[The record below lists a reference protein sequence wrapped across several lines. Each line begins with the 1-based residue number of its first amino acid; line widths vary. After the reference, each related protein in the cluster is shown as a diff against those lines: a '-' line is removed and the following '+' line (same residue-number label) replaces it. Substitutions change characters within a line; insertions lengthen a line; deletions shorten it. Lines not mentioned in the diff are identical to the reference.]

1 MECIRVALPEP
12 VTVKVPRRS
21 PPKPN
26 CIGHLDSECCLTTQR
41 EHCAATCRLIDS
53 LIHFANMERNSIY
66 RQIVKCDY
74 IFVPRCLRSAVN
86 MCCVCVC
93 VRHSVPCLCKMA
105 VHFQPHLD
113 LLKHRMRC
121 ENHYTVECLW
131 SFNVAQ
137 HTHARGRCIAIKTL
151 QNAPVPIIPIEIID

>member
-74 IFVPRCLRSAVN
+74 IFIPRCLCSAVN
-86 MCCVCVC
+86 MCVCVC
-93 VRHSVPCLCKMA
+93 EAQRSLPVQNGC
-105 VHFQPHLD
+105 
-113 LLKHRMRC
+113 
-121 ENHYTVECLW
+121 
-131 SFNVAQ
+131 SFPATSRPAEEQ
-137 HTHARGRCIAIKTL
+137 D
-151 QNAPVPIIPIEIID
+151 EM